1 MLLLLLWLPLAETEL
16 LTEAA
21 LLAEAHRVGVRV
33 PLSVVDREMVWLEVG
48 LSVPLLVLQR
58 LSVNVL
64 TGVGEAQ
71 GLTVRVAL
79 GKRLGLPLAL
89 MVSVGQGEGVSE
101 LAMVTEGLAPPEVL
115 PQRVGVRVAEGHPE
129 LLLIS
134 VAEGRGLEVREEVW
148 QLLAVAVPP
157 AAWEP
162 VMLRLPVLHA
172 EGVGVPTIVT
182 DRLAPLVLLA
192 QKVGVGVAE
201 EHPEVLL
208 MAEAVG
214 RLLEEWEAV
223 WQLLPVAVP
232 AAAGEAVASVPVLL
246 ALSAS
251 ERLLPGEALAA
262 LLGDEL
268 MLEQPEEDAVAV
280 THLVAVLLPLALKV
294 KLPVAVGEAV
304 GQSVLE
310 RDGVALCDAVGL
322 ALAKLAEGVPEAEGR
337 GEEVEL
343 GVWLR
348 SSTSLRALL
357 RLSATATPPTPL
369 LSTLTP
375 PGL

>member
-1 MLLLLLWLPLAETEL
+1 M
-16 LTEAA
+16 
-21 LLAEAHRVGVRV
+21 
-33 PLSVVDREMVWLEVG
+33 
-48 LSVPLLVLQR
+48 
-58 LSVNVL
+58 
-64 TGVGEAQ
+64 
-71 GLTVRVAL
+71 
-79 GKRLGLPLAL
+79 
-89 MVSVGQGEGVSE
+89 
-101 LAMVTEGLAPPEVL
+101 
-115 PQRVGVRVAEGHPE
+115 
-129 LLLIS
+129 
-134 VAEGRGLEVREEVW
+134 
-148 QLLAVAVPP
+148 
-157 AAWEP
+157 
-162 VMLRLPVLHA
+162 
-172 EGVGVPTIVT
+172 
-182 DRLAPLVLLA
+182 
-192 QKVGVGVAE
+192 
-201 EHPEVLL
+201 
-208 MAEAVG
+208 
-214 RLLEEWEAV
+214 
-223 WQLLPVAVP
+223 
-232 AAAGEAVASVPVLL
+232 ASVPVLL